1 MKLILTLW
9 WICATYAQNEKF
21 SDLYKSR
28 LGSLAKLASIGIVKN
43 ITTIVD
49 VGANYGDWTRMAME
63 IFPGAEVFMIEGNP
77 NLEPKLKLVGAP
89 FAISLVGETKKEVPF
104 HVHKR
109 FPTGGS
115 ILKEKDYEYFRQ
127 EAVLTQNIPMD
138 TLDNILKDRFNR
150 PIDFLKMDVQGYE
163 YFALLGATDTLKKTR
178 VLTLET
184 SIQQYNPGSPPFTD
198 INVFLEENGFR
209 LYDIIDLRYSHIG
222 YKNGNKNKKLPA
234 TLIQADMIWIRKDS
248 DFSTELR
255 YPEPPIPRRKLC
267 PN

>member
-1 MKLILTLW
+1 MKFILFLW
-9 WICATYAQNEKF
+9 WIYSAYAQNEKF

-28 LGSLAKLASIGIVKN
+28 LGSLAKLASLGIVKN

-49 VGANYGDWTRMAME
+49 VGANYGDWTRMAQE
-63 IFPGAEVFMIEGNP
+63 IFPGAEIFMIEGNP
-77 NLEPKLKLVGAP
+77 TLEPKLKLLGVP
-89 FAISLVGETKKEVPF
+89 FAISLVGETKKDVAF

-115 ILKEKDYEYFRQ
+115 ILKEKDYEYFR
-127 EAVLTQNIPMD
+127 EDSVLTQNIPMN
-138 TLDNILKDRFNR
+138 TLDNILKDRFDR

-163 YFALLGATDTLKKTR
+163 YFALLGASETLKKTR

-198 INVFLEENGFR
+198 INIFLEEHGFR
-209 LYDIIDLRYSHIG
+209 LYDIIDLRYSNVG
-222 YKNGNKNKKLPA
+222 YKSTHKPKKLPA

-255 YPEPPIPRRKLC
+255 YPEPPTSRYKLC
-267 PN
+267 PH